1 MRLSCYIHVPFCAR
15 ICTYCDFYRI
25 VHDQLW
31 ETRYID
37 AICSEMDLRF
47 TQLRKARFDN
57 RLDTDITLETVFLGG
72 GTPTVLS
79 AESWSRLVTRLK
91 THAQLSPDVE
101 FTSEANPES
110 STPDKLALLRSL
122 GVNRLSFGAQSFN
135 AANLQ
140 RLGRLHTA
148 GQTTAAVAAARA
160 AGFDNL
166 SLDLMYGLPD
176 ESESSFNDDLQS
188 VVKLGPQHI
197 SCYSLMLEGNVPL
210 RYQVERREVPLPS
223 DDLVAD
229 RYQRAVAYLAECG
242 FEHYEISNYA
252 RSGYHCRHNC
262 AYWLQQD
269 YIGFGPAA
277 VGTIG
282 DRRYKNE
289 PDIFR
294 YVKNLSQ
301 GILPVADDEHITP
314 GKRLVETIMLS
325 LRLRQGLDVQSL
337 ATEFQYDIMS
347 VRRDLIVKLQDEGDI
362 SNANGRLCL
371 STKGMF
377 RADMIASSLLP
388 EIV

>member
-79 AESWSRLVTRLK
+79 AESWLRLVTRLK